1 MYRNWLALFVA
12 ILANKT
18 AKRSLLDMGIE
29 YPAEECKEIKESY
42 ITGRP
47 RRYKFEQ
54 NDLDD
59 ILYLRKNMTL
69 REIANVYGVS
79 VSTIARLIKKATKNP
94 DQSVQSSIEKIS
106 TPLYHES
113 RGVQVG

>member
-12 ILANKT
+12 IVANKT

-29 YPAEECKEIKESY
+29 FPVEESKEIKESY
-42 ITGRP
+42 TTGRP

-54 NDLDD
+54 DDLDD

-69 REIANVYGVS
+69 REIANAYGVS
-79 VSTIARLIKKATKNP
+79 ISTIARLIKKATKNP
-94 DQSVQSSIEKIS
+94 DQSVPSSKPNKPI
-106 TPLYHES
+106 PLYHES